1 MSARICLLRQPCRAA
16 GMPCARMIMFKGV
29 EKRMTN
35 YRTLADSQYEA
46 FKKDLGTLVS
56 FESVRDTDHAAK
68 GAPFG
73 PNIEKALNALL
84 EMGKRD
90 GFETANY
97 DGYAGLITMGD
108 GDESVGILGHLDVVP
123 LGQGWTHNPLELT
136 EENGY
141 LFGRGVLD
149 DKGPLLAG
157 YYAMK
162 LVKDSGI
169 PLKRK
174 VMLIAGTDEESGMGG
189 IREYVKTGP
198 IPTMGFTPDADFP
211 VIYGEKGNLH
221 IALDSEAPT
230 LIESFEAGERPNIVI
245 PKARAVLK
253 TDQLNEEQ
261 FHFYL
266 RTNGLQG
273 SARQEDGQV
282 ILEMTGT
289 AAHGSLPYLGN
300 NAGVH
305 LLNYI
310 GEAYDDSL
318 AKNLYFLLKDW
329 KGTPEK
335 IDINGLYMGFLTM
348 NPGIITVQDGRTH
361 VLIDIRYPND
371 TDPDTILAGFE
382 TACSKLNTPIVPT
395 IEHSGKPLFVDPNS
409 PLVRNL
415 MASYAEYT
423 GDTFSPA
430 ITIGGGTYAKMFD
443 NFVAFGPEKPWE
455 RAPEGMKIGG
465 CHEADEGISKNALL
479 EAIAIYADAIV
490 RLANQ

>member
-1 MSARICLLRQPCRAA
+1 M
-16 GMPCARMIMFKGV
+16 
-29 EKRMTN
+29 N
-35 YRTLADSQYEA
+35 YRTIADSQYEN
-46 FKKDLGTLVS
+46 FKNDLSALIAI
-56 FESVRDTDHAAK
+56 ESVRDAEHAEK

-73 PNIEKALNALL
+73 PNIKKALDTLL
-84 EMGKRD
+84 AMGERD
-90 GFETANY
+90 GFDVKNY
-97 DGYAGLITMGD
+97 DGYAGLITLGE
-108 GDESVGILGHLDVVP
+108 GEESVGILGHLDVVP
-123 LGQGWTHNPLELT
+123 LGEGWDHDPLKLT
-136 EENGY
+136 EEKGY

-162 LVKDSGI
+162 ILKDNNV

-189 IREYVKTGP
+189 IKEYVKMGP

-221 IALDSEAPT
+221 ITLDSDAPT
-230 LIESFEAGERPNIVI
+230 IVEDFRAGERPNIVI
-245 PKARAVLK
+245 PRAKAVLK
-253 TDQLNEEQ
+253 TDDFDEKQ
-261 FHFYL
+261 FDFYL
-266 RTNGLQG
+266 RTNDLRGRG
-273 SARQEDGQV
+273 YVENGKTV
-282 ILEMTGT
+282 LEMEGK

-310 GEAYDDSL
+310 GEAYNDTL
-318 AKNLYFLLKDW
+318 CKELYFLLKDW

-348 NPGIITVQDGRTH
+348 NPGMIDIHDGHTH

-371 TDPDTILAGFE
+371 TDPDKILAGFE
-382 TACSKLNTPIVPT
+382 SACKSLSSDITPAIAY
-395 IEHSGKPLFVDPNS
+395 SGKPLFVDPNS
-409 PLVRNL
+409 PLVKNL

-455 RAPEGMKIGG
+455 RAPEDLKIGG
-465 CHEADEGISKNALL
+465 CHEADEAISKKALL
-479 EAIAIYADAIV
+479 EAIAIYADAIE